1 MKFSQLAM
9 AILITLSASWV
20 QAQAQKET
28 ADLNKLV
35 SYMEGAYSSLAQSEA
50 DTNYLHITLDM
61 KQIWP
66 ENNDGAWLYVEQTAA
81 WTPGKPYRQR
91 VYHLQQIDDTTF
103 TSSIM
108 SMPNPKKYIG
118 GHLKTEIFNQMT
130 SDSLTALEGCALT
143 LIYNDGVFSG
153 STEEGACKNSWG
165 EASYAT
171 SIVEISPEVLY
182 SWDQGWNDEKEQVW
196 GATLGGYQ
204 FVKKQDDKKF

>member
-1 MKFSQLAM
+1 MKFLQLAM
-9 AILITLSASWV
+9 AILISLSAFQV
-20 QAQAQKET
+20 QAQAPKET

-35 SYMEGAYSSLAQSEA
+35 SYMEGTYSSLAQSEA

-66 ENNDGAWLYVEQTAA
+66 ENKDGAWLYVEQTAA

-108 SMPNPKKYIG
+108 SMPNPKKYIR
-118 GHLKTEIFNQMT
+118 GHLNTEIFNQMT

-143 LIYNDGVFSG
+143 LIYNDGVFAG
-153 STEEGACKNSWG
+153 RTKEGACKNSWG

-171 SIVEISPEVLY
+171 SIVEISPDVLY

-204 FVKKQDDKKF
+204 FVKKHEEKK